1 MVRIL
6 ADSTCDLSKELTERY
21 SIGIIPLYVRLG
33 EDEYRDGIDITPAEL
48 YKWSDEHG
56 QTPKTAAPG
65 IEDIS
70 GFLDPAGSD
79 EYVIFTIS
87 SQMSASFNNARL
99 AAENM
104 EMSDR
109 VHVID
114 SENLSTGIG
123 LLVIRAAELAA
134 EGKAAAEIVAEIESL
149 KDKVRASFVIDT
161 LVYLH
166 RGGRC
171 SGLAALFG
179 SVLKLHPRIAVTD
192 GAMHPEQ
199 KYRGSIRKYVLED
212 VKDASREELE
222 SLLQLEKLQEFELG
236 TTRKMAYSDPLTGVK
251 NKMAYIE
258 DIGSIEQRIK
268 DKFLSRFGLVVFDL
282 NDLKKMNDTY
292 GHDAGDQYIKSA
304 CSLICHKFQH
314 NPVYRIGGDEFVA
327 FLTGEDF
334 EKRDEL
340 LINFHSQI
348 EQNLVSGEVVISYGF
363 AEFDAKKD
371 ASYLH
376 LYERAD
382 KKMYECKQDLKSRKR

>member
-21 SIGIIPLYVRLG
+21 NITIIPLYVRLG
-33 EDEYRDGIDITPAEL
+33 DDEYLDGINITPAEL

-70 GFLDPAGSD
+70 KLLDPAGSD

-87 SQMSASFNNARL
+87 SSMSASFNNARL

-123 LLVIRAAELAA
+123 LQVIRAAELAA
-134 EGKAAAEIVAEIESL
+134 DGKSAAEIVSEIESI
-149 KDKVRASFVIDT
+149 KGKVRASFVIDT

-179 SVLKLHPRIAVTD
+179 SVLKLHPRIAVTG

-199 KYRGSIRKYVLED
+199 KYRGSSRKYVLEY
-212 VKDASREELE
+212 VKDMEPELKKARRDRVFITHSPCDRAVVESVRSYLE
-222 SLLQLEKLQEFELG
+222 SLGHFDEILE
-236 TTRKMAYSDPLTGVK
+236 T
-251 NKMAYIE
+251 
-258 DIGSIEQRIK
+258 
-268 DKFLSRFGLVVFDL
+268 
-282 NDLKKMNDTY
+282 
-292 GHDAGDQYIKSA
+292 DAGS
-304 CSLICHKFQH
+304 
-314 NPVYRIGGDEFVA
+314 
-327 FLTGEDF
+327 
-334 EKRDEL
+334 
-340 LINFHSQI
+340 
-348 EQNLVSGEVVISYGF
+348 VIASHCGPGTLGVLF
-363 AEFDAKKD
+363 IAE
-371 ASYLH
+371 
-376 LYERAD
+376 
-382 KKMYECKQDLKSRKR
+382 